1 MEWIRKILIGLI
13 GLLLAFVAAWLST
26 IVTKS
31 CSTPQ
36 IQQVEIVKTDT
47 LVVERIDT
55 IVVEKPMPYKVTV
68 VDTIY
73 VDSFQSVPFWKVL
86 VQEVKEYGDST
97 YYARI
102 SGINAHLE
110 EWRTYPKTVTKYIT
124 NTERVVVEPKK
135 WGSYGNAEYGF
146 TSVDSR
152 LCIGAELRY
161 IAPKVEYFIKGG
173 RELIRNQS
181 YIEVGANIPIVRW

>member
-1 MEWIRKILIGLI
+1 MPE
-13 GLLLAFVAAWLST
+13 
-26 IVTKS
+26 
-31 CSTPQ
+31 PQ
-36 IQQVEIVKTDT
+36 IIRDT
-47 LVVERIDT
+47 TLITQIDT
-55 IVVEKPMPYKVTV
+55 QYFPNPVPYKVEV
-68 VDTIY
+68 RDTILLTDTIF
-73 VDSFQSVPFWKVL
+73 VGGQMLF
-86 VQEVKEYGDST
+86 QEVKEYGDST

-135 WGSYGNAEYGF
+135 WGLYGNAEYGF